1 MITGGGVGGLCLAQ
15 GLRKAGISA
24 TVYERDESAGFRHQ
38 GYRISLKATGA
49 GALRECLPANLFDMA
64 VATSI
69 RAATRMVFLDEQL
82 RPKFERPLHHDR
94 LGLAGSGSTG

>member
-1 MITGGGVGGLCLAQ
+1 MVVGGGIDGLCLAQ

-49 GALRECLPANLFDMA
+49 AALRECLPEDLFALA

-69 RAATRMVFLDEQL
+69 RAATRDGVPGRAAVPEVRQAAA
-82 RPKFERPLHHDR
+82 P
-94 LGLAGSGSTG
+94 